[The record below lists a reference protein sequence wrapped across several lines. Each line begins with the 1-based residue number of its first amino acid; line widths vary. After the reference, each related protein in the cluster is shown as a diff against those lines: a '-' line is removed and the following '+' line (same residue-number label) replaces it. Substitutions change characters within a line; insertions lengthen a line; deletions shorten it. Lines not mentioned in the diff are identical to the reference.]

1 MDETAAKEVDWRR
14 LVNHLQWIDE
24 PPFPLSDGTMQLAKT
39 FADADTPIQHLDLS
53 VRAYNALRR
62 GGVQTIGDLLLLCA
76 AEPQG
81 KALLRIHNI
90 GQVAVNEIYNRL
102 TVRLEC
108 E

>member
-1 MDETAAKEVDWRR
+1 MDETTAKQVDWRR

-24 PPFPLSDGTMQLAKT
+24 PPFPLTDGTLQVARTLGGV
-39 FADADTPIQHLDLS
+39 DAPIHYLDLS
-53 VRAYNALRR
+53 VRTYNALRR
-62 GGVQTIGDLLLLCA
+62 SGVQTIGDLLLLCA

-81 KALLRIHNI
+81 KALLRVHNI

-102 TVRLEC
+102 AVRLEI